1 MKKNQA
7 AVETLFAEGGTLSS
21 GKVGYARRPQQV
33 ELAHSVSRALE
44 SKSVLLADAPTG
56 TGKSLAY
63 LAPAALSG
71 EKAVVSTATIALQ
84 HQLLNEDI
92 PPLRRAVCKQLGY
105 PEDEGFSYA
114 VMKGRRNFLCTQ
126 RYHETL
132 RMGSVF
138 DTGAIRDL
146 DRWASETPTGDREDL
161 DFPLP
166 AQTWSEVASDGE
178 DCAPAACP
186 FREGCFYYAH
196 RDRAAEADVIVVN
209 HALLLANAASGGA
222 IFDVSDRHLIVDEAH
237 RLEDV
242 MSQAF
247 GARASFGR
255 VRYAMRQAKKKS
267 EAATEAADGATMA
280 AELFFDDLDEKGG
293 RLGEESAAPR
303 GYRNLLEALASVK
316 ASLKGD
322 PKEEAN
328 NLAFMVGR
336 LGSDLES
343 FYREPEETH
352 AYSIIAGRSRVA
364 NRNPYPELR
373 SWLVD
378 TDVAFRE
385 VVLPMFEGRGVVLTS
400 ATLANGGR
408 SDGGKP
414 GGGKPGGNDGN
425 GGGSAFSYA
434 RSRLGLGKRDAVAFP
449 SLSKNGR
456 AKTVLKKVDE
466 NLGGETFDYAGRCLL
481 YVEDG
486 IPEPSRG
493 GYERFTDECIRRCR
507 ELVAVS
513 GGRAL
518 ILLSTKRALR
528 AFKENFD
535 VPYPVKFQY
544 DDSPGR
550 LVSWLKKSGDG
561 VLVGTR
567 TFWEGIDVPGEAVS
581 LVVID
586 RVPFPPPD
594 DPVVEKL
601 CEKAGKGWFSE
612 VSLPRGQIAL
622 RQGAGRL
629 MRRADDR
636 GVIALL
642 DSRVNRKGW
651 GKLVIRSFPDAPV
664 TRSLRDVETFFAEG
678 GGS

>member
-1 MKKNQA
+1 MKETLT
-7 AVETLFAEGGTLSS
+7 AVEALFADGGALSS
-21 GKVGYARRPQQV
+21 GKPGYSRRSQQV
-33 ELAHSVSRALE
+33 ELARSVARTISD
-44 SKSVLLADAPTG
+44 KGILLADAPTG
-56 TGKSLAY
+56 TGKSLSY

-71 EKAVVSTATIALQ
+71 EKIVVSTATIALQ

-132 RMGSVF
+132 RMGSIF

-166 AQTWSEVASDGE
+166 VQTWSEVASDGE

-196 RDRAAEADVIVVN
+196 RDKAMEADVIVVN

-267 EAATEAADGATMA
+267 EGVTEAADGATMA
-280 AELFFDDLDEKGG
+280 AELFFDDLETSGELG
-293 RLGEESAAPR
+293 RESAAPR

-316 ASLKGD
+316 ASLKND

-352 AYSIIAGRSRVA
+352 AYSIVAGRSRVA
-364 NRNPYPELR
+364 NRKPYPELR

-385 VVLPMFEGRGVVLTS
+385 VVLPMFESRGVVLTS
-400 ATLANGGR
+400 ATLANGVR
-408 SDGGKP
+408 DGGE
-414 GGGKPGGNDGN
+414 

-434 RSRLGLGKRDAVAFP
+434 RSRLGLGKVGAVAIP
-449 SLSKNGR
+449 TLSKKQKT
-456 AKTVLKKVDE
+456 KTVKKKVDE
-466 NLGGETFDYAGRCLL
+466 SLGEETFDYEGRCLL

-493 GYERFTDECIRRCR
+493 GYERFTEECVRRCR
-507 ELVAVS
+507 DLLSMS

-518 ILLSTKRALR
+518 ILLSTNRALR
-528 AFKENFD
+528 AFKETLD
-535 VPYPVKFQY
+535 IPYPVKFQG

-550 LVSWLKKSGDG
+550 LVSWLKESGDG

-601 CEKAGKGWFSE
+601 CKKAGKGWFSE

-651 GKLVIRSFPDAPV
+651 GKLVVRSFPEAPV
-664 TRSLRDVETFFAEG
+664 TTSPSDVEAFFEKGNSRSPGVAK
-678 GGS
+678 

>member
-1 MKKNQA
+1 MK
-7 AVETLFAEGGTLSS
+7 AVEDTVEKLFAEGGALAS
-21 GKVGYARRPQQV
+21 GKPGYTKRPEQV
-33 ELAHSVSRALE
+33 ELARSVGRILE
-44 SKSVLLADAPTG
+44 AKGVLLADAPTG

-71 EKAVVSTATIALQ
+71 EKIVVSTATIALQ
-84 HQLLNEDI
+84 HQLLSEDI
-92 PPLRRAVCKQLGY
+92 PPLRRAVCEQLGF
-105 PEDEGFSYA
+105 PEEEGFSYA

-132 RMGSVF
+132 RMGSIF

-146 DRWASETPTGDREDL
+146 DRWASETETGDREDL

-196 RDRAAEADVIVVN
+196 RDRAMEADVIVVN

-247 GARASFGR
+247 GARVSFGR

-280 AELFFDDLDEKGG
+280 AELFFDDLEKDGP
-293 RLGEESAAPR
+293 LGDESAAPR

-316 ASLKGD
+316 ASLKND

-328 NLAFMVGR
+328 NLSFMVGR
-336 LGSDLES
+336 LGADLES

-352 AYSIIAGRSRVA
+352 AYAIVAGRSRA
-364 NRNPYPELR
+364 PSNREPYPELR

-385 VVLPMFEGRGVVLTS
+385 VVLPMFENRGVVLTS

-408 SDGGKP
+408 PDESD
-414 GGGKPGGNDGN
+414 N
-425 GGGSAFSYA
+425 GSSVFSYA
-434 RSRLGLGKRDAVAFP
+434 RSRLGLGKRDAVAIP
-449 SLSKNGR
+449 TLSKNGR
-456 AKTVLKKVDE
+456 TKTVSKKVDE
-466 NLGGETFDYAGRCLL
+466 ILGEETFDYAGRCLL
-481 YVEDG
+481 YVEDE

-493 GYERFTDECIRRCR
+493 GYERFTEACIRRCR
-507 ELVAVS
+507 ELLSVS

-518 ILLSTKRALR
+518 ILLSTNRALR
-528 AFKENFD
+528 AFRENLD
-535 VPYPVKFQY
+535 VPYPVKFQG

-550 LVSWLKKSGDG
+550 LVAWLKRSGDG

-567 TFWEGIDVPGEAVS
+567 TFWEGIDVPGDAVS

-601 CEKAGKGWFSE
+601 CEKAGKGWFAE

-629 MRRADDR
+629 MRRSDDR
-636 GVIALL
+636 GVISLL
-642 DSRVNRKGW
+642 DSRVSKKGW
-651 GKLVIRSFPDAPV
+651 GKLVLRSFPNAPA
-664 TRSLRDVETFFAEG
+664 TSSLRDVEKFFDEEG
-678 GGS
+678 E

>member
-1 MKKNQA
+1 MKGVEA
-7 AVETLFAEGGTLSS
+7 AVETLFAEGGALSS
-21 GKVGYARRPQQV
+21 GKSGYSRRSQQV
-33 ELAHSVSRALE
+33 ELARSVARTISDKAI
-44 SKSVLLADAPTG
+44 LLADAPTG

-71 EKAVVSTATIALQ
+71 EKIVVSTATIALQ

-92 PPLRRAVCKQLGY
+92 PPLRKAVRKQLGY

-132 RMGSVF
+132 RMGSIF

-146 DRWASETPTGDREDL
+146 DRWASETETGDREDL

-196 RDRAAEADVIVVN
+196 RDKAMEADVIVVN

-267 EAATEAADGATMA
+267 EGAAEAADGATMA
-280 AELFFDDLDEKGG
+280 AELFFGDLDQKSG

-316 ASLKGD
+316 ASLKSD

-336 LGSDLES
+336 LGSNLES

-364 NRNPYPELR
+364 NRNPHPELR

-385 VVLPMFEGRGVVLTS
+385 VVLPTFENRGLVLTS
-400 ATLANGGR
+400 ATLANGGKPD
-408 SDGGKP
+408 SDGG
-414 GGGKPGGNDGN
+414 D
-425 GGGSAFSYA
+425 GSAFSYA
-434 RSRLGLGKRDAVAFP
+434 RSRLGLGRRDAVAFP

-456 AKTVLKKVDE
+456 AKTVSKKVDE
-466 NLGGETFDYAGRCLL
+466 SLGEETFDYAGRCLL
-481 YVEDG
+481 YVEDE
-486 IPEPSRG
+486 IPEPARG
-493 GYERFTDECIRRCR
+493 GYERFTEECIRRCR
-507 ELVAVS
+507 ELVSAS

-518 ILLSTKRALR
+518 ILLSTNRALR

-535 VPYPVKFQY
+535 VPYPVKFQN

-550 LVSWLKKSGDG
+550 LVSWLKNSGDG
-561 VLVGTR
+561 ILVGTR

-601 CEKAGKGWFSE
+601 CQKAGKGWFSE

-629 MRRADDR
+629 MRRSDDR

-651 GKLVIRSFPDAPV
+651 GKLVIRSFPYAPV
-664 TRSLRDVETFFAEG
+664 TTSLSDVETFFGEG
-678 GGS
+678 SGGSRSSGVAK